1 MHNELTKE
9 QTLLSVLRGKFASQF
24 AKRFGDMEPHIVDMI
39 IKGAL
44 VGISDEQFNQ
54 GMARLLAPGN
64 KFMPD
69 ISEFQTWC
77 VSGSWWT
84 AQEAWQRACDYSNLT
99 SEKLAELA
107 AMKPVDFLKQKNKI
121 TTLTKKAWDSVN
133 YLVTQGSMKEA
144 FSQFKSI
151 YETYLAKAQ
160 MQGRQQEWYVP
171 PVMISAPKVEVKN
184 TVLLA
189 DDQEKIKSL
198 TAQLMSE
205 GMKWGEAFKKAEYTV
220 RGETRAMFGG
230 VV

>member
-1 MHNELTKE
+1 MREFTKE
-9 QTLLSVLRGKFASQF
+9 ETLLATLRGKYASQF

-44 VGISDEQFNQ
+44 VGITDEQFNQ

-69 ISEFQTWC
+69 IAEFQSWC

-84 AQEAWQRACDYSNLT
+84 AQEAWQRACDYSNQSDLDF
-99 SEKLAELA
+99 AENK
-107 AMKPVDFLKQKNKI
+107 MKI

-133 YLVTQGSMKEA
+133 YLVVQGSMKEA

-160 MQGRQQEWYVP
+160 MKGRQQEWYVP
-171 PVMISAPKVEVKN
+171 PKMILGPKYAAKPKSMIPEQSPEEKQLIKDKTKEYMDQGMGFASAIF
-184 TVLLA
+184 A
-189 DDQEKIKSL
+189 
-198 TAQLMSE
+198 A
-205 GMKWGEAFKKAEYTV
+205 MKDVGAINGEAA
-220 RGETRAMFGG
+220 
-230 VV
+230 